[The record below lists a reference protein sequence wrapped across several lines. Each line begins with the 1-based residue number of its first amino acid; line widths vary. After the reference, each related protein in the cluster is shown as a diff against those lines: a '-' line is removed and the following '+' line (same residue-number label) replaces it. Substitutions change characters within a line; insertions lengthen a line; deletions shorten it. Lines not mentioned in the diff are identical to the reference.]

1 MEDRRFRLIPHKLSR
16 RSALLGT
23 VCALASHEARAFG
36 GAGAFHPRALK
47 VGGKGLDN
55 ARADAPARWA
65 WELVR
70 RTSAPARIVT
80 TMVAADQPSLLTE
93 PFVIWAG
100 STEVA
105 PLTQSEVRGL
115 RQFLKLGGVM
125 IVDDSE
131 PGGGPF
137 GKSVRR
143 ELARVLPEAPVVK
156 LESTH
161 VIFKTYYI
169 IDRPV
174 GRGLGPPQ
182 VEAIVRGKNAQV
194 VLLSHDLLGAL
205 ARRQDGWAL
214 QVEPGGEKQRQY
226 AIRLAVNL
234 AMYVLCSDYKDD
246 QVHAP
251 WLMRRRARQRH

>member
-1 MEDRRFRLIPHKLSR
+1 VDS
-16 RSALLGT
+16 
-23 VCALASHEARAFG
+23 ARAE
-36 GAGAFHPRALK
+36 AA
-47 VGGKGLDN
+47 
-55 ARADAPARWA
+55 ARWA

-80 TMVAADQPSLLTE
+80 TFVAPDQQELLTE

-100 STEVA
+100 KEELP
-105 PLTQSEVRGL
+105 PLARSEVRGL

-125 IVDDSE
+125 VVDDAD
-131 PGGGPF
+131 PAGGAF
-137 GKSVRR
+137 TQSVKR
-143 ELARVLPEAPVVK
+143 ELRRVLPESPVVK
-156 LESTH
+156 LDASH

-174 GRGLGPPQ
+174 GRELGPPR
-182 VEAIVRGKNAQV
+182 VEAVVRGKNAQV
-194 VLLSHDLLGAL
+194 LLLKHDLLGAL
-205 ARRQDGWAL
+205 ARREGAWAL
-214 QVEPGGEKQRQY
+214 PVEPGGEQQRQY

-251 WLMRRRARQRH
+251 WLMRRRARQHP

>member
-1 MEDRRFRLIPHKLSR
+1 MG
-16 RSALLGT
+16 AA
-23 VCALASHEARAFG
+23 CALGSREARAFG

-47 VGGKGLDN
+47 VGSMGLD
-55 ARADAPARWA
+55 AVRADAPARWA

-70 RTSAPARIVT
+70 RTSAPGRIVT
-80 TMVAADQPSLLTE
+80 TLVAADQPSLLTE

-100 STEVA
+100 ASSVP
-105 PLTQSEVRGL
+105 PLTQPELRGL

-125 IVDDSE
+125 VVDDSQ

-137 GKSVRR
+137 GQSVRR
-143 ELARVLPEAPVVK
+143 ELGRVLPESPVVK
-156 LESTH
+156 LDPTH

-194 VLLSHDLLGAL
+194 LLLSHDLLGAL
-205 ARRQDGWAL
+205 ARRQGSWAL
-214 QVEPGGEKQRQY
+214 QVEPGGERQRQY